1 VGTLREVSVGLAML
15 TRSVLTSLWILC
27 LCLPVSA
34 ETLSGTIDLG
44 SDPNVNGIV
53 HILEDTQDNR
63 LALERMAKA
72 IERSD
77 FQRRQLRTRT
87 TANSEQAL
95 REMNQVQARL
105 LGQVN
110 RLVSMA
116 INRESTSAP
125 VASGSFQVD
134 VPFNRQ
140 LVLVI
145 AQDDQRIGW
154 WLQGTINGLP
164 LGLAKENALLV
175 RELNSPDPT
184 SQP

>member
-1 VGTLREVSVGLAML
+1 MFKKFVLFSLGMAFLA
-15 TRSVLTSLWILC
+15 
-27 LCLPVSA
+27 LPASA
-34 ETLSGTIDLG
+34 ETLSGSIDLG
-44 SDPNVNGIV
+44 SDSNVNGIA
-53 HILEDTQDNR
+53 HILEDNLDNR

-87 TANSEQAL
+87 VNNSEKAL
-95 REMNQVQARL
+95 REMNQVQSRL
-105 LGQVN
+105 QGQVN

-116 INRESTSAP
+116 INRKSASAP
-125 VASGSFQVD
+125 VAGGSFQADVD
-134 VPFNRQ
+134 FSRQ

-175 RELNSPDPT
+175 RELISPDPAP
-184 SQP
+184 QP

>member
-1 VGTLREVSVGLAML
+1 MFEKFALFSLGMALLA
-15 TRSVLTSLWILC
+15 
-27 LCLPVSA
+27 LPVSA
-34 ETLSGTIDLG
+34 ETLSGSIDLG
-44 SDPNVNGIV
+44 SNSNINGIV
-53 HILEDTQDNR
+53 HILEDNADNR

-87 TANSEQAL
+87 VNNSEQAL
-95 REMNQVQARL
+95 REMNQVQSRL
-105 LGQVN
+105 QGQVN

-116 INRESTSAP
+116 INRESASAP
-125 VASGSFQVD
+125 VASGSFQADVD
-134 VPFNRQ
+134 FNRQ

-175 RELNSPDPT
+175 RELNSPDPAP
-184 SQP
+184 QP